1 MAKSLSH
8 FKILNNFLNN
18 NILTNITLIF
28 IIFVLSSV
36 VYDYEVNAI
45 DITNAHDL
53 QNSSSEKVKQNNDFI
68 IINYSNSNITNLTN
82 NNEDSI
88 YGQIESFENNLYVV
102 WQESVTEN
110 LPEHNYD
117 IFFVRSEDKG
127 KTFSMPINLS
137 NNTKF
142 SERPQIAISKNGI
155 FIVWADTTNSNN
167 KEIMFAKSEDNG
179 KTFSKVKNIS
189 NNSKNSSNQ
198 EISAFDE
205 NVYVVWQESGQNNTD
220 DSNDN
225 NIMFKSSIDGGNTF
239 NNSIELINNT
249 NDAFPKIDSYANNVY
264 IVWNNE
270 NKKNSGIFFT
280 KSSDKGNNFDGT
292 IKLNEDNNF
301 GEPQIVVDK
310 DKLLVIW
317 GGLLAK
323 NIDNIYYVKSKDN
336 GNTFT
341 DSKTFSENI
350 FGYNNTNDYN
360 KLNDIII
367 KNPLNVEVTNNKN
380 LSSVVW
386 QNTFSNQNED
396 ILLILLTNQEEN
408 NHAKLFNLS
417 NNPSVSECPSI
428 TISNNNIYAIWED
441 YIGGNHEILFAKIL
455 TV

>member
-28 IIFVLSSV
+28 IIFVFSSV

-45 DITNAHDL
+45 DKTNAHDL
-53 QNSSSEKVKQNNDFI
+53 QKSSSEKVKQNNDSI

-137 NNTKF
+137 NDTKF

-155 FIVWADTTNSNN
+155 FIVWADKTNSNN
-167 KEIMFAKSEDNG
+167 KEIMFTKSEDNG

-310 DKLLVIW
+310 DRLLVIW

>member
-8 FKILNNFLNN
+8 FKIINNFLNN

-53 QNSSSEKVKQNNDFI
+53 QNSSSEKVKQNNDSI

-137 NNTKF
+137 NDTKF